1 MAISRDC
8 ESVFRV
14 LNTHMP
20 SMHDA
25 PPPIDN
31 AALNAFVEGFG
42 VQKWAERL
50 RSLEQAASDQTRF
63 SRAVLQR
70 HILELTVE
78 RWRRVGLNRAPSAA
92 ERRIASLAADGSR
105 LFDQLS
111 AKARDRFRAAMQAAT
126 EADNTLMPIFH
137 MLRAAAMQ
145 RARGFDVS
153 YPGLEDEASFDLLLH
168 RDGQEAEVACELVS
182 AEDGRGVHR
191 GAWCRLCDRVDPE
204 LQTWLAAHPGRYLLK
219 MTLPGGLKDLPEGDA
234 LGALHGRITTML
246 SSMRRADYDEAAV
259 LRLDP
264 LMLAAAQADE
274 LGLMPRLRNEFG
286 PEAHLAVTV
295 AERSM
300 FVMAARAG
308 QENDVACA
316 VRRRMAAVAPTR
328 LTGTRPGIL
337 AMFIEDTDKTEWR
350 LLRERMDLEGE
361 ARQFLTNPGAKSV
374 VAVSCSTRLEMFGTE
389 DAAPEGELRFRNPA
403 HPSAKLVAL
412 APAVTSLN

>member
-1 MAISRDC
+1 MQFMNDAI
-8 ESVFRV
+8 
-14 LNTHMP
+14 P
-20 SMHDA
+20 S
-25 PPPIDN
+25 IDP
-31 AALNAFVEGFG
+31 AALQAFVEGFG
-42 VQKWAERL
+42 VREWSERL
-50 RSLEQAASDQTRF
+50 RLIEQAAADQTR
-63 SRAVLQR
+63 SGRAVLQR
-70 HILELTVE
+70 HAVELTVE
-78 RWRRVGLNRAPSAA
+78 RWRRVGRNRPPSVAESCIATLAADASRLFGVLPSAA
-92 ERRIASLAADGSR
+92 
-105 LFDQLS
+105 
-111 AKARDRFRAAMQAAT
+111 RDRLRATLQTAT
-126 EADNTLMPIFH
+126 RADNTLMPVFH
-137 MLRAAAMQ
+137 MLRAAALQ
-145 RARGFDVS
+145 RARGFEVS
-153 YPGLEDEASFDLLLH
+153 YPGLEDEASFDLLLY
-168 RDGQEAEVACELVS
+168 RDGKEAEVACELVS

-191 GAWCRLCDRVDPE
+191 DAWCRLCDRVDPE

-234 LGALHGRITTML
+234 LGALHGRITAML

-308 QENDVACA
+308 QENEVACA
-316 VRRRMAAVAPTR
+316 VRRRMAAVAPAR
-328 LTGTRPGIL
+328 LTGSRPGIL

-361 ARQFLTNPGAKSV
+361 ARQFLTCPGAKSV
-374 VAVSCSTRLEMFGTE
+374 VAVTCSTRLEMFGAQ

-403 HPSAKLVAL
+403 HPAAKTVAL
-412 APAVTSLN
+412 APAVTSSS